1 MLMMLGDPG
10 ADSTSKK
17 QKDQN
22 ETSPGN
28 ERTLQIRRL
37 QKEVAALKIK
47 LDISRKMYDVEQAV
61 TDLNVDISREMQVIE
76 KAVTDLNVD
85 ISREMQVIEKAVTD
99 LRDMMKR
106 YVTDNI

>member
-1 MLMMLGDPG
+1 MMLGDPG

-17 QKDQN
+17 KKDQN

-28 ERTLQIRRL
+28 QRALQISRL
-37 QKEVAALKIK
+37 QKEVAALKTK

-76 KAVTDLNVD
+76 KAVTDL
-85 ISREMQVIEKAVTD
+85 
-99 LRDMMKR
+99 RDMMKR